1 MACLNMATIN
11 KKGKSRDYWLQ
22 VTDSAGTLN
31 LNVYEYNVQPNAVF
45 NYEEGTSQIDRTMK
59 ARE

>member
-1 MACLNMATIN
+1 MATIN